1 MSYFKRRV
9 LPFAAGLAFAVSA
22 TVPSAATVVNVELW
36 DKGAD
41 MEMAKGLVYGAPGV
55 DMSKATMGMRLVACG
70 QSLTLLSRYSPKEMK
85 GRARL
90 SARPPL

>member
-36 DKGAD
+36 RGHGDG
-41 MEMAKGLVYGAPGV
+41 EG
-55 DMSKATMGMRLVACG
+55 SRLWRAR
-70 QSLTLLSRYSPKEMK
+70 SRYVESYNGHEISGMWAEFDVTK
-85 GRARL
+85 
-90 SARPPL
+90 

>member
-1 MSYFKRRV
+1 MSYFKQRV

-41 MEMAKGLVYGAPGV
+41 MEMAKGLVYGA
-55 DMSKATMGMRLVACG
+55 R
-70 QSLTLLSRYSPKEMK
+70 SRYVESYNGHEII
-85 GRARL
+85 A
-90 SARPPL
+90 